1 MNQVKKQLVVNKLK
15 KIKNPVQEIWKFEK
29 EDEYWEKRRDEA
41 LKYMDMYDLKY
52 LYENYTSN
60 HSYKVEK
67 ISIVSRPDGFCIIV
81 GDSRGCG
88 SSVIVEE
95 FEDMVDILVGFMPWD
110 EDEMEIVKAIN
121 EAEKTMMNI
130 VDVVGNLV

>member
-1 MNQVKKQLVVNKLK
+1 MNQIKKQLVINKLK
-15 KIKNPVQEIWKFEK
+15 KIKNPVQEIWKSEK

-41 LKYMDMYDLKY
+41 LKYMDMQDVKY

-67 ISIVSRPDGFCIIV
+67 ISIISRPDGFCIV
-81 GDSRGCG
+81 VSDSRGCG
-88 SSVIVEE
+88 SSVIVKK
-95 FEDMVDILVGFMPWD
+95 FKDMVDVLVSFMPWD